1 MKNIRPAHYRSSKN
15 GLDLFYFFEA
25 FMPEE
30 WVIGFYVLNIIKY
43 VVRFPK
49 KNGKEDL
56 IKARTYL
63 DRLIKR
69 EGADDETDATSTKN

>member
-1 MKNIRPAHYRSSKN
+1 MKGIRPDYYHRN
-15 GLDLFYFFEA
+15 GLDLFDFFELM
-25 FMPEE
+25 MPKP
-30 WVIGFYVLNIIKY
+30 WVVGFYVLNIIKY

-63 DRLIKR
+63 DRLIELISKK
-69 EGADDETDATSTKN
+69 GNAKDELHTD

>member
-1 MKNIRPAHYRSSKN
+1 MKEIRPDYYRRN
-15 GLDLFYFFEA
+15 GLDLFDFFELI
-25 FMPEE
+25 MPKA

-49 KNGKEDL
+49 KNGREDL

-63 DRLIKR
+63 DRLIEFISKK
-69 EGADDETDATSTKN
+69 GNAKDELHTD

>member
-1 MKNIRPAHYRSSKN
+1 MKGIRPDYYRKN
-15 GLDLFYFFEA
+15 GLDLFDFFELM
-25 FMPEE
+25 MPRA

-56 IKARTYL
+56 LKARTYL
-63 DRLIKR
+63 DRLIEFIGKKG
-69 EGADDETDATSTKN
+69 EEKHD